1 MQMENVL
8 KNLSCAMEE
17 MIAGTIL
24 REVAAPLSFI
34 ARIFPETKLFLFIG
48 DDMLVILT
56 TFQYNYF

>member
-1 MQMENVL
+1 
-8 KNLSCAMEE
+8 

-24 REVAAPLSFI
+24 REVVAPLSFI

>member
-1 MQMENVL
+1 
-8 KNLSCAMEE
+8 

-56 TFQYNYF
+56 TFQYNYFLNF